1 MSRDTHKE
9 LFNCEQDNKAETS
22 TNSCPTNKL
31 HYERKEKLNAY
42 KIAYGGVFLLVPR
55 PTRVV
60 PDQRPLNGCVRVCVF
75 TFTRLLVCAVARGV
89 PAERGDGSR
98 GRLVRVADRRSQVR
112 VRGVRRRVLSA
123 AAGAL
128 HVDERLRQP
137 RRRDLERAAHPR
149 QK

>member
-1 MSRDTHKE
+1 MRDRRRRRRLVEENVDEKICCRTKNRESR
-9 LFNCEQDNKAETS
+9 
-22 TNSCPTNKL
+22 
-31 HYERKEKLNAY
+31 
-42 KIAYGGVFLLVPR
+42 
-55 PTRVV
+55 RVV

-75 TFTRLLVCAVARGV
+75 TFTRLLACAVARGV